1 LNRIE
6 INEEK
11 IQSKRY
17 SMREIILEGVLQTF
31 DNKHNGR
38 IYPEDFFTK
47 AYKESVRKLIRKKK
61 IKKIFNV

>member
-1 LNRIE
+1 
-6 INEEK
+6 
-11 IQSKRY
+11 
-17 SMREIILEGVLQTF
+17 MREIILEGVLQTF